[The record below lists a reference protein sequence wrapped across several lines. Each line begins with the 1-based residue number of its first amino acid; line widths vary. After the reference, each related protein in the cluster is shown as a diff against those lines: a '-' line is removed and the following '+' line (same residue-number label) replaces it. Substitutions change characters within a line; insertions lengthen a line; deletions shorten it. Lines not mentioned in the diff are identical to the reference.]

1 MDDRLYQWSETLGE
15 VVDPRGAPVI
25 RSPSPDWTPRP
36 GSRARSSRPGSRQRG
51 ITRTRSMTA
60 DSRRKVSME
69 EQKERR
75 IRKLEEVAR
84 RNEEK
89 VEQLKREH
97 GEEVREEVE
106 RRLQQ
111 MTMDDP
117 GRMWLS
123 TYTICN
129 QPNTSLF

>member
-1 MDDRLYQWSETLGE
+1 
-15 VVDPRGAPVI
+15 
-25 RSPSPDWTPRP
+25 
-36 GSRARSSRPGSRQRG
+36 
-51 ITRTRSMTA
+51 MTA

-75 IRKLEEVAR
+75 IRKLEEVAK

-89 VEQLKREH
+89 VEQLKREQ
-97 GEEVREEVE
+97 GEEVGEEVE

-117 GRMWLS
+117 GEDVALNLHNM
-123 TYTICN
+123 
-129 QPNTSLF
+129 

>member
-1 MDDRLYQWSETLGE
+1 
-15 VVDPRGAPVI
+15 
-25 RSPSPDWTPRP
+25 
-36 GSRARSSRPGSRQRG
+36 
-51 ITRTRSMTA
+51 MTA

-89 VEQLKREH
+89 VEQLKREQ
-97 GEEVREEVE
+97 GEEVGEEVE
-106 RRLQQ
+106 KRLQQ

-117 GRMWLS
+117 GEDVALNLHNM
-123 TYTICN
+123 
-129 QPNTSLF
+129 